1 MMLECQG
8 QSAPRLVVD
17 TSSSSRPSG
26 DAESSKP
33 EKDIEKETLRRHSG
47 GPAPTSP
54 DKREMKESWRK
65 SDSTNSHHTIRANSL
80 RASRP
85 VSWAESFHSA
95 YTIVPAN
102 GPPQGP
108 SSRRLSGLIS
118 DVDFGVREE
127 EPEEDLDANVGN
139 SSPRHFATFNPIQ
152 DPGSLM
158 PDSPYRKDLLKK
170 AKRRSISLSSALPGP
185 VGSFVGAKP
194 LQPETP
200 LVTAI
205 PIPTFPEV
213 RKVSQSISGMD
224 SFKNVGNPH
233 VHTHSRQKSEN
244 LLLQRPPIPSLLAD
258 QTHHVPSMVFS
269 TSQLTSRSR
278 STQDN
283 TPPQPSAISD
293 LKGKLQPSLPPL
305 PKGAPAVP
313 PDSPANPLRQTPNQF
328 PPPTISASH
337 SSHNRQPTISSLGPS
352 AANIAKRAVERM
364 GKRLGDMINLNSSSN
379 NSVSGHSSST
389 SISTSASTSITSGT
403 SLMPSP
409 LMDGKAQ
416 QNQLQGPSA
425 FVPGRTTSRGSNPSF
440 PMSRQGS
447 GHAHHHSVIHNFLP
461 GPSKSGGH
469 KRLQKSL
476 GSTTAMGEAVTSGT
490 SSSNL
495 SLASESDPFS
505 PTGPFLGRH
514 LRGPNRKGHVFGKEL
529 KLAVKETKVVV
540 REDDD
545 VVDAVEGGP
554 PRKVGLIKALECR
567 ALPAVVARCAQH
579 LLIWGVQEE
588 GLFR

>member
-1 MMLECQG
+1 M
-8 QSAPRLVVD
+8 
-17 TSSSSRPSG
+17 
-26 DAESSKP
+26 
-33 EKDIEKETLRRHSG
+33 
-47 GPAPTSP
+47 
-54 DKREMKESWRK
+54 
-65 SDSTNSHHTIRANSL
+65 

-102 GPPQGP
+102 GAPQGP
-108 SSRRLSGLIS
+108 SSRRLSGLIT

-127 EPEEDLDANVGN
+127 ELEEDHDTNMEN
-139 SSPRHFATFNPIQ
+139 STSRHFTSFNSTH

-158 PDSPYRKDLLKK
+158 PDSPHKKAKEMLKK

-185 VGSFVGAKP
+185 VGGLVGAKEP
-194 LQPETP
+194 PF
-200 LVTAI
+200 VTTI
-205 PIPTFPEV
+205 PVPALPSAAEV
-213 RKVSQSISGMD
+213 RKVSHSISGMD
-224 SFKNVGNPH
+224 SFKNVGPH
-233 VHTHSRQKSEN
+233 VNKHSRQKSEN
-244 LLLQRPPIPSLLAD
+244 LLLQRPPIPSLSPDL
-258 QTHHVPSMVFS
+258 THHVPSMVFS
-269 TSQLTSRSR
+269 TSQPTSRSR

-293 LKGKLQPSLPPL
+293 PKGNFQSFLPPL
-305 PKGAPAVP
+305 PKGPPAVP
-313 PDSPANPLRQTPNQF
+313 PDSLADPFRQAQSQF

-337 SSHNRQPTISSLGPS
+337 SSHNRQPTISGLGPS

-389 SISTSASTSITSGT
+389 SISTSASTSVTSGT
-403 SLMPSP
+403 SLIPSP
-409 LMDGKAQ
+409 LTDGKVQ
-416 QNQLQGPSA
+416 QSQVQGPSA

-476 GSTTAMGEAVTSGT
+476 GSTTAMGEAVTSGAST
-490 SSSNL
+490 SNL
-495 SLASESDPFS
+495 SSTSESDPFS
-505 PTGPFLGRH
+505 PTGPILGRR
-514 LRGPNRKGHVFGKEL
+514 LRGPNRKGHVFGREL
-529 KLAVKETKVVV
+529 RLAVKETKVVV
-540 REDDD
+540 REDVDG
-545 VVDAVEGGP
+545 VDAVEGAP
-554 PRKVGLIKALECR
+554 KKVGLIKVLECR
-567 ALPAVVARCAQH
+567 VLPAVVARCAQH